1 MYTILTSIHVINIE
15 SLILYH
21 ITKSTLL
28 SYNNSFLS
36 FYISYTLPV
45 SFILSIRMKIENPTT
60 EIYNEVYKNGS
71 QM

>member
-28 SYNNSFLS
+28 SYNNFFLS
-36 FYISYTLPV
+36 FYLIHSSRFL
-45 SFILSIRMKIENPTT
+45 FLSIRMKIENPTT